1 MTSGT
6 LATTPS
12 AAWHEPVGLPGGER
26 NAVHPD
32 PRRMSRRENAAAPR
46 SAFAMVIA
54 TLVGLHACMAATR
67 MAASLAVL
75 KQGHPDWV
83 VGVLFSL
90 YAVAPIVLSLWAGR
104 LADRFGFH
112 RPVRWA
118 VGLALTGA
126 LLPVFTQHLAA
137 LAFSGLLTGGAV
149 SVAAVAIQREAG
161 LMARDASDLKRV
173 FSWVALG
180 PAVSNTLAP
189 VVAGLLIDHVGFR
202 AAFAFG
208 ALLPLLAVA
217 AASRVPHQAAL
228 PAGEVHRSAPGHAF
242 ELLRLPVLRNLMLV
256 NVATAA
262 AWDAHNFTVPV
273 VGHARE
279 LSASAIGLVLSSFAI
294 ATTLVRLVIST
305 WADRID
311 DHRALLAAMTLAS
324 AVLLAYAW
332 LPGVAGMMFGSA
344 LLGLALGSV
353 QPMILSTLHQA
364 APPDRQGQALA
375 LRMVF
380 TNVATIAMP
389 AGFGLLSAV
398 TTTAAPMWLMAVLLV
413 AARWPAHRLAPTVSS
428 EADARRV

>member
-1 MTSGT
+1 
-6 LATTPS
+6 
-12 AAWHEPVGLPGGER
+12 
-26 NAVHPD
+26 
-32 PRRMSRRENAAAPR
+32 MSRDGSAAAPR
-46 SAFAMVIA
+46 SAFLMVIA

-67 MAASLAVL
+67 VAASLAVL

-83 VGVLFSL
+83 VGALLSL

-118 VGLALTGA
+118 VGMALVGA
-126 LLPVFTQHLAA
+126 VLPVLTQHLAA
-137 LAFSGLLTGGAV
+137 LAVSGLFTGGAV

-180 PAVSNTLAP
+180 PALSNTLAP
-189 VVAGLLIDHVGFR
+189 VITGLLIDHFGFR

-217 AASRVPHQAAL
+217 AASRVPRKPPLAH
-228 PAGEVHRSAPGHAF
+228 GEVHQAAPGHAF
-242 ELLRLPVLRNLMLV
+242 ELLRMPLLRNLLLV
-256 NVATAA
+256 NVAMAA
-262 AWDAHNFTVPV
+262 AWDAHSFTVPV
-273 VGHARE
+273 VGHARG
-279 LSASAIGLVLSSFAI
+279 LSASAIGLVLGSFAVA
-294 ATTLVRLVIST
+294 ATTVRLAILA
-305 WADRID
+305 WAERID
-311 DHRALLAAMTLAS
+311 ERRALLAAMTLAS

-332 LPGVAGMMFGSA
+332 LPGAAGMMLGSA
-344 LLGLALGSV
+344 LLGVALGSV

-389 AGFGLLSAV
+389 LGFGLLALAS
-398 TTTAAPMWLMAVLLV
+398 TSAAPMWLMAALLV
-413 AARWPAHRLAPTVSS
+413 AARWPAKRLALPAKS
-428 EADARRV
+428 EADAARV

>member
-1 MTSGT
+1 
-6 LATTPS
+6 
-12 AAWHEPVGLPGGER
+12 
-26 NAVHPD
+26 
-32 PRRMSRRENAAAPR
+32 MSRAGNAAVPR
-46 SAFAMVIA
+46 SAFLMVVA

-67 MAASLAVL
+67 VAASLAVL

-83 VGVLFSL
+83 VGVLLSL

-118 VGLALTGA
+118 VGMALVGA
-126 LLPVFTQHLAA
+126 SLPVFTQHLAA
-137 LAFSGLLTGGAV
+137 LALSGLLTGGAV

-180 PAVSNTLAP
+180 PALSNSLAP
-189 VVAGLLIDHVGFR
+189 VITGLMIDHVGFR

-217 AASRVPHQAAL
+217 AASRVPRQPAL
-228 PAGEVHRSAPGHAF
+228 PAGAVHQAAPGHAF
-242 ELLRLPVLRNLMLV
+242 ELLRLPVLRNLLLV
-256 NVATAA
+256 NVAMAA
-262 AWDAHNFTVPV
+262 AWDAHSFTVPV

-279 LSASAIGLVLSSFAI
+279 LGASAIGLVLGSFAI
-294 ATTLVRLVIST
+294 AATAVRLAILA

-311 DHRALLAAMTLAS
+311 ERRALLAALTLAS
-324 AVLLAYAW
+324 SVLLVYAW
-332 LPGVAGMMFGSA
+332 LPGAAGMMLGSA
-344 LLGLALGSV
+344 LLGVALGSV

-389 AGFGLLSAV
+389 AGFGLLALVGGS
-398 TTTAAPMWLMAVLLV
+398 AAPMWLMAALLI
-413 AARWPAHRLAPTVSS
+413 AARWPASQLRLPASS
-428 EADARRV
+428 ETDAARV